1 MNQFGIIAIVLL
13 PVLLIVFIIYRLNQK
28 KAERVRDGQR
38 TLDDSVVWL
47 RNTPPLSALVVST
60 KETRN
65 PEAEAHEITKVDL
78 VLEIQL
84 PHGDPVQVSACWLVE
99 IPSLPELVTGKSVM
113 VKFDPKKPERV
124 FPAVPWARA
133 WLFGK

>member
-47 RNTPPLSALVVST
+47 RNTPPLPALVVST
-60 KETRN
+60 KETLN
-65 PEAEAHEITKVDL
+65 PEAHDIAKMDL

-84 PHGDPVQVSACWLVE
+84 PQGDPVQVSTCWLVE
-99 IPSLPELVTGKSVM
+99 IPSLSQLKPGMSVL
-113 VKFDPKKPERV
+113 VKFDPKKPQRV